1 MSSKT
6 SRTRG
11 HPHTSSAGTCR
22 ETRGGEEWKKKRQ
35 GKGEKQET
43 MRQEKDGDKAGTSGN
58 YRSGKVGKGK
68 EGVKKGEMWGSEEEE
83 GQNGGS

>member
-1 MSSKT
+1 MGSGQKGRKERMKNSGE
-6 SRTRG
+6 S
-11 HPHTSSAGTCR
+11 
-22 ETRGGEEWKKKRQ
+22 GEEWKKKRQ

-43 MRQEKDGDKAGTSGN
+43 MRQEKDGDKAGISGN

>member
-1 MSSKT
+1 MKNSGES
-6 SRTRG
+6 
-11 HPHTSSAGTCR
+11 
-22 ETRGGEEWKKKRQ
+22 GEEWKKKRQ

-43 MRQEKDGDKAGTSGN
+43 MRQEKDGDKAGISGN

-83 GQNGGS
+83 GQNRGS